1 MRKNKDIEKYK
12 TASGQVRYKFK
23 IYVGKDEETGN
34 SIQARKQG
42 FKSYEDAL
50 KSYFEIQDKI
60 KKGTFTGKE
69 NKKHGFNEL
78 YKLWLANYELTVKPS
93 TLHNTKMFFKNHIIP
108 ELGNY
113 YVEKITTFRCQQA
126 VNKWFSELPKT
137 YKKMYNLASNVLDY
151 AVNNDLI
158 IKNPMKRIIKP
169 KMQKEKKP
177 FTNFY
182 SKDELNEFLEACKQK
197 ENPRIYLFFRI
208 LAFTGMR
215 KGEALALK
223 WSDIDFVNQ
232 TISINKTLS
241 IGEHNSLI
249 IGTPKTKASY
259 RTIQV
264 DEKTIYYLKEW
275 RKKQRKEL
283 FKIGFN
289 ALSNDQLLFSNKN
302 NEPLRPWLVQFW
314 NRSVA
319 KDTGIKYIT
328 VHGFRHT
335 HASLLFEAGTPM
347 QDVKERLGHS
357 DINTTMNIY
366 THVTKA
372 EQKKTADNFAR
383 FMEG

>member
-1 MRKNKDIEKYK
+1 
-12 TASGQVRYKFK
+12 
-23 IYVGKDEETGN
+23 
-34 SIQARKQG
+34 
-42 FKSYEDAL
+42 
-50 KSYFEIQDKI
+50 
-60 KKGTFTGKE
+60 
-69 NKKHGFNEL
+69 
-78 YKLWLANYELTVKPS
+78 
-93 TLHNTKMFFKNHIIP
+93 
-108 ELGNY
+108 
-113 YVEKITTFRCQQA
+113 
-126 VNKWFSELPKT
+126 
-137 YKKMYNLASNVLDY
+137 
-151 AVNNDLI
+151 
-158 IKNPMKRIIKP
+158 
-169 KMQKEKKP
+169 
-177 FTNFY
+177 
-182 SKDELNEFLEACKQK
+182 
-197 ENPRIYLFFRI
+197 
-208 LAFTGMR
+208 MR

-259 RTIQV
+259 RTIQI
-264 DEKTIYYLKEW
+264 DDKTIHYLKEW

-366 THVTKA
+366 THVTKS
-372 EQKKTADNFAR
+372 EQKKPADNFAR